1 MCNFSRILIL
11 SYIVLIYNCAGVSYT
26 KLSQDNPEAL
36 IAMQDSLLLRQSK
49 SSNLV
54 NALVNAHVQTGIRAT
69 AEHNFNKAS
78 NHFHQALEL
87 NNKDTTAQYN
97 LLLVEGH
104 ILLKKGNKNGLW
116 DAIEKYARA
125 GSLRQTQGEPHYW
138 MAQAYLKLGDTD
150 FDLILESY
158 EKAINLSMGKDLL
171 FQAKKDYN
179 HTLDRKKQ
187 LDTFWK

>member
-1 MCNFSRILIL
+1 M
-11 SYIVLIYNCAGVSYT
+11 
-26 KLSQDNPEAL
+26 
-36 IAMQDSLLLRQSK
+36 
-49 SSNLV
+49 
-54 NALVNAHVQTGIRAT
+54 
-69 AEHNFNKAS
+69 
-78 NHFHQALEL
+78 
-87 NNKDTTAQYN
+87 
-97 LLLVEGH
+97 
-104 ILLKKGNKNGLW
+104 LKKGNKNGLW

-171 FQAKKDYN
+171 SQAQKDYN

>member
-49 SSNLV
+49 SANLV

>member
-1 MCNFSRILIL
+1 MYNYFRILIL

-78 NHFHQALEL
+78 NH
-87 NNKDTTAQYN
+87 
-97 LLLVEGH
+97 
-104 ILLKKGNKNGLW
+104 
-116 DAIEKYARA
+116 
-125 GSLRQTQGEPHYW
+125 
-138 MAQAYLKLGDTD
+138 
-150 FDLILESY
+150 
-158 EKAINLSMGKDLL
+158 
-171 FQAKKDYN
+171 
-179 HTLDRKKQ
+179 
-187 LDTFWK
+187 

>member
-1 MCNFSRILIL
+1 M

-158 EKAINLSMGKDLL
+158 QKAINLSMGKDLL
-171 FQAKKDYN
+171 SQAQKDYN

>member
-1 MCNFSRILIL
+1 M

-49 SSNLV
+49 SANLV
-54 NALVNAHVQTGIRAT
+54 NALVNAHVQIGIRAT

-116 DAIEKYARA
+116 GAIEKYARA

-171 FQAKKDYN
+171 SQAQKDYN
-179 HTLDRKKQ
+179 HTLDRKKK

>member
-49 SSNLV
+49 SANLV
-54 NALVNAHVQTGIRAT
+54 NALVNAHVQIGIRAT

-104 ILLKKGNKNGLW
+104 ILLKKGNKNCLW

-158 EKAINLSMGKDLL
+158 EKAINLTMGKDLL
-171 FQAKKDYN
+171 SQAQKYYI
-179 HTLDRKKQ
+179 HTLDRKKK

>member
-1 MCNFSRILIL
+1 MYNFFRILIL

-49 SSNLV
+49 SANLV

>member
-26 KLSQDNPEAL
+26 KLSQNNPEAL

-49 SSNLV
+49 SANLV

-171 FQAKKDYN
+171 SQAQKDYN

>member
-49 SSNLV
+49 SANLV

-171 FQAKKDYN
+171 SQAQKDYN

>member
-49 SSNLV
+49 SANLV
-54 NALVNAHVQTGIRAT
+54 NALVNAHVQIGIRAT

-171 FQAKKDYN
+171 SQAQKDYN

>member
-49 SSNLV
+49 SANLV
-54 NALVNAHVQTGIRAT
+54 NALVNAHVQIGIRAT

-171 FQAKKDYN
+171 SQAQKDYN
-179 HTLDRKKQ
+179 HTLDRKKK

>member
-171 FQAKKDYN
+171 SQAQKDYN
-179 HTLDRKKQ
+179 HTLDRKKK

>member
-171 FQAKKDYN
+171 SQAQKDYN

>member
-49 SSNLV
+49 SANLV
-54 NALVNAHVQTGIRAT
+54 NALVNAHVQIGIRAT

>member
-49 SSNLV
+49 SANLV

-158 EKAINLSMGKDLL
+158 QKAINLSMGKDLL

>member
-49 SSNLV
+49 SANLV
-54 NALVNAHVQTGIRAT
+54 NALVNAHVQIGIRAT

-158 EKAINLSMGKDLL
+158 QKAINLSMGKDLL

>member
-1 MCNFSRILIL
+1 M

-49 SSNLV
+49 SANLV
-54 NALVNAHVQTGIRAT
+54 NALVNAHVQIGIRAT

-150 FDLILESY
+150 FDLIL
-158 EKAINLSMGKDLL
+158 
-171 FQAKKDYN
+171 
-179 HTLDRKKQ
+179 
-187 LDTFWK
+187 